1 MADSVIS
8 MQVRRRL
15 IEILDLELSPEDI
28 ADELPLYSATIGLDS
43 LSLLELITRLESDL
57 SCEINDE
64 ALMKVDLVDVG
75 SLVQLVT
82 TQAA

>member
-1 MADSVIS
+1 

>member
-1 MADSVIS
+1 M
-8 MQVRRRL
+8 
-15 IEILDLELSPEDI
+15 
-28 ADELPLYSATIGLDS
+28 YSATIGLDS